1 VKRDVRRSRPVLGL
15 YVMLAAALTTF
26 LLAGLDHVFHEP
38 FIFPSL
44 GPTIFILFF
53 APLSVQAAPR
63 NVVGGQLLG
72 IACGYLALMIFQ
84 LQDAPADIFD
94 LSTRQICSATLAL
107 SLTAGLMIWTGLLH
121 APAGATT
128 LIVALG
134 LVHTLPHL
142 VILFGAVVVAVIFA
156 GAMNRAV
163 GIAYPLWRPITTEV
177 ERPSRPAPS

>member
-1 VKRDVRRSRPVLGL
+1 MQRSRPALGL
-15 YVMLAAALTTF
+15 YVMLAAALATV
-26 LLAGLDHVFHEP
+26 LLAGMDHVFHEP

-63 NVVGGQLLG
+63 NVIGGQLLG
-72 IACGYLALMIFQ
+72 IACGYLALLVFR
-84 LQDAPADIFD
+84 LQDAPANIFD
-94 LSTRQICSATLAL
+94 LSARQIGSATLAL
-107 SLTAGLMIWTGLLH
+107 SLTAGLMIWTGVLH

-134 LVHTLPHL
+134 LVHTVPHL

-156 GAMNRAV
+156 GAINRAV
-163 GIAYPLWRPITTEV
+163 GIAYPLWRPITKGAEG
-177 ERPSRPAPS
+177 PSRPGSS